1 MRASC
6 LLVLCACLA
15 FGQDESPPEL
25 ENPSAPSVL
34 PPLEAPPLLHGRLH
48 LTFRGASAFRERQ
61 LLDGL
66 ASQIQMVEDYGL
78 DEAAAYDVAFYL
90 DSFYRQHGYTQAVT
104 TPRIKGPW
112 ELELFVQEG
121 PLAHVGHVLIEGNAA
136 FDSGKIEDYLLG
148 PIRERFPRVRRNSD
162 LPLVE
167 SDIFQGA
174 DLVRRFYV
182 AEGYLD
188 AIVDP
193 PTIVLDDTA
202 KSGSITLTVHEGLG
216 YRFGNIRFEGPTP
229 LATERMLS
237 EISSQTGGG
246 FTPGRLAAARRAL
259 QDLYV
264 ADGYFLAEVTSQASL
279 ESAQNGVV
287 PVVFSISP
295 GAIHHFQ
302 GMTVKG
308 TRRLKDSFLQ
318 KRFGHLAGRRYDP
331 SAVNKTFRELM
342 QTGLFR
348 NLQIDPVAR
357 GAEEIELQVRVEEA
371 NPKEFSL
378 ALGYASFYGG
388 SVSLAYSDRNL
399 FGNGRP
405 IRFSLE
411 ANQRGFTG
419 EAVYKDPWFLDTH
432 TEFQTRLYALN
443 ARLKGYSK
451 DEAGI
456 RPSLTWPL
464 RDNWKAGA
472 FLSAKSVRVN
482 HVDIQP
488 QDLVG
493 PEAYSVLSVGFSQTL
508 DYRNN
513 PSFPTSG
520 FLFATAMDIAPGG
533 LSHISFVR
541 GTAAFSWYLP
551 VTSNSSLALGARA
564 GVIAPLGDS
573 TLPIDERFFNGGAT
587 TVRSFSEL
595 TLGPKDR
602 AGYPLGGEGFTVF
615 NAEYTFPI
623 YKDLHG
629 AVFGDAGNLVSQAA
643 SFGLADMRYAVG
655 AGLRYYLP
663 IGAVRLDYGWNPDPR
678 NGEAVGAF
686 HFAIGVA
693 F

>member
-1 MRASC
+1 MPW
-6 LLVLCACLA
+6 
-15 FGQDESPPEL
+15 D
-25 ENPSAPSVL
+25 
-34 PPLEAPPLLHGRLH
+34 GR
-48 LTFRGASAFRERQ
+48 G
-61 LLDGL
+61 
-66 ASQIQMVEDYGL
+66 QMVEDYGL
-78 DEAAAYDVAFYL
+78 DEAAAYGVAFYL

-112 ELELFVQEG
+112 ELELCVQEG
-121 PLAHVGHVLIEGNAA
+121 PLAHVGHVLIEENAA

-148 PIRERFPRVRRNSD
+148 PIRERFPRARRDTD

-188 AIVDP
+188 AIVEP

-202 KSGSITLTVHEGLG
+202 KSGSITLTVHEGPG
-216 YRFGNIRFEGPTP
+216 YRFGNIRFEGPAP
-229 LATERMLS
+229 LTTGRMLS

-264 ADGYFLAEVTSQASL
+264 ADGYFLAEVTAQASL

-405 IRFSLE
+405 APFC
-411 ANQRGFTG
+411 
-419 EAVYKDPWFLDTH
+419 
-432 TEFQTRLYALN
+432 
-443 ARLKGYSK
+443 
-451 DEAGI
+451 
-456 RPSLTWPL
+456 RP
-464 RDNWKAGA
+464 N
-472 FLSAKSVRVN
+472 LSA
-482 HVDIQP
+482 
-488 QDLVG
+488 
-493 PEAYSVLSVGFSQTL
+493 
-508 DYRNN
+508 
-513 PSFPTSG
+513 
-520 FLFATAMDIAPGG
+520 
-533 LSHISFVR
+533 
-541 GTAAFSWYLP
+541 
-551 VTSNSSLALGARA
+551 
-564 GVIAPLGDS
+564 
-573 TLPIDERFFNGGAT
+573 
-587 TVRSFSEL
+587 
-595 TLGPKDR
+595 
-602 AGYPLGGEGFTVF
+602 
-615 NAEYTFPI
+615 
-623 YKDLHG
+623 
-629 AVFGDAGNLVSQAA
+629 
-643 SFGLADMRYAVG
+643 
-655 AGLRYYLP
+655 
-663 IGAVRLDYGWNPDPR
+663 
-678 NGEAVGAF
+678 
-686 HFAIGVA
+686 
-693 F
+693 